1 VHSRWTAKDGAPTDI
16 RDLAQ
21 TTDGC
26 LWLGSSSRLARS
38 LAYGSSAGAGGQ
50 RLTQTGLSLG
60 TPAYMSPEQAMG
72 ERASTARSDV
82 DALGAVV

>member
-1 VHSRWTAKDGAPTDI
+1 MTSPDHAARAP
-16 RDLAQ
+16 
-21 TTDGC
+21 
-26 LWLGSSSRLARS
+26 
-38 LAYGSSAGAGGQ
+38 
-50 RLTQTGLSLG
+50 LG